1 MTDLS
6 GIHICI
12 AESLCC
18 TEKMNTI
25 LQINYASIKFFK
37 NMTDISFSIMSSRFI
52 HVVLCVRTSRLKL
65 NNIPLYVRITFCL
78 SIHPLVDTWAAFI
91 FGYLNDASV
100 NIGVKYPFAIPF
112 SILLNVKTSVEGRW
126 VGRKKQGL
134 PRAEVVSIPLRS
146 KEAGDDR
153 ESLWDLTLAQSFGCA
168 TLPPYIT
175 GNLSLG
181 RGRRSV

>member
-1 MTDLS
+1 M
-6 GIHICI
+6 
-12 AESLCC
+12 
-18 TEKMNTI
+18 
-25 LQINYASIKFFK
+25 
-37 NMTDISFSIMSSRFI
+37 
-52 HVVLCVRTSRLKL
+52 
-65 NNIPLYVRITFCL
+65 
-78 SIHPLVDTWAAFI
+78 
-91 FGYLNDASV
+91 NDASV

-112 SILLNVKTSVEGRW
+112 SILLNVKTSVEGRG